1 MTMTRMLT
9 AGSICAS
16 VLCSLASCVTAMDDE
31 PVLAEDVAAST
42 VPPQLIA
49 AGQNAPVSV
58 QVDSARAYWVN
69 SRVFEGEPGDIRF
82 APKVGG
88 GLVRD
93 FEQKILDIGFIALD
107 DKRVYWTQGGAD
119 PGIGGIRSKSKIG
132 GAPVDLV
139 ANRRVF
145 AMALADTQIYFASP
159 DNGGQ
164 ILRVSDSG
172 GALTVLASNVE
183 PGLDNTPLVAIGGDK
198 VFFTQSEFD
207 VDCQGL
213 VRYVP
218 RNGGTVK
225 NIAKEVCGLLGLA
238 ADSTAVYWTEF
249 DSEAGVG
256 RVMKQNA
263 PFTGTAIVLD
273 QLAIRP
279 TFLTVDGGSLY
290 YAAGGPGDSGIIV
303 RIPKTGI
310 GLRRTLAVDQQF
322 PVSPTVDG
330 THVYWATLLDG
341 EVKRTPK

>member
-1 MTMTRMLT
+1 MIRLVT
-9 AGSICAS
+9 AGNVCAS
-16 VLCSLASCVTAMDDE
+16 LVFALASCVTATEDE
-31 PVLAEDVAAST
+31 PVLAEDVAAVT

-49 AGQNAPVSV
+49 ADQNAPLAV
-58 QVDSARAYWVN
+58 QVDSRNAYWVN
-69 SRVFEGEPGDIRF
+69 SRVFEGEPGDIRS

-88 GLVRD
+88 GPVRD
-93 FEQKILDIGFIALD
+93 FETKVLDIGFIALD

-119 PGIGGIRSKSKIG
+119 PGVGGIRSKAKIG
-132 GAPVDLV
+132 GEAVDLV

-164 ILRVSDSG
+164 ILRVADSG
-172 GALTVLASNVE
+172 GVLTVLASNVE

-218 RNGGTVK
+218 RTGGTVK
-225 NIAKEVCGLLGLA
+225 NIAKEICGLLGLA
-238 ADSTAVYWTEF
+238 ADATAVYWTEF

-256 RVMKQNA
+256 RVMKSNA
-263 PFTGTAIVLD
+263 PFTGTPIVLD
-273 QLAIRP
+273 QLTIRP
-279 TFLTVDGGSLY
+279 TFLAVDGGSLY
-290 YAAGGPGDSGIIV
+290 YAAGGPGDSGVIV
-303 RIPKTGI
+303 RIPKAGV
-310 GLRRTLAVDQQF
+310 GLRRTLAVEQQL

-341 EVKRTPK
+341 EVKRAPK

>member
-1 MTMTRMLT
+1 MTMIRSLA
-9 AGSICAS
+9 AGSICAGL
-16 VLCSLASCVTAMDDE
+16 LCSLTSCVTATEDE
-31 PVLAEDVAAST
+31 PLLAEEVSAVT

-49 AGQNAPVSV
+49 TGQNAPVAV
-58 QVDSARAYWVN
+58 QVDSRNAYWVN
-69 SRVFEGEPGDIRF
+69 SRVFEGEPGDIRS

-88 GLVRD
+88 GPVRD
-93 FEQKILDIGFIALD
+93 FEEKILDIGFIALD
-107 DKRVYWTQGGAD
+107 EKRVYWTQGGAD
-119 PGIGGIRSKSKIG
+119 PGIGGIRSKSKLG
-132 GAPVDLV
+132 GEPVDLV
-139 ANRRVF
+139 TNRRVF

-164 ILRVSDSG
+164 ILRVADSG
-172 GALTVLASNVE
+172 GVVSVLASNVE

-198 VFFTQSEFD
+198 VFFTQSEFE

-225 NIAKEVCGLLGLA
+225 NVAKEICGLLGLA
-238 ADSTAVYWTEF
+238 ADATAVYWAEF

-256 RVMKQNA
+256 RIMKQNA
-263 PFTGTAIVLD
+263 PFTGTPIVLD
-273 QLAIRP
+273 QLTIRP
-279 TFLTVDGGSLY
+279 TFLAVDGGALY

-303 RIPKTGI
+303 RIPKAGI
-310 GLRRTLAVDQQF
+310 GLRRVLAVDQQL

-341 EVKRTPK
+341 EVKRAPK